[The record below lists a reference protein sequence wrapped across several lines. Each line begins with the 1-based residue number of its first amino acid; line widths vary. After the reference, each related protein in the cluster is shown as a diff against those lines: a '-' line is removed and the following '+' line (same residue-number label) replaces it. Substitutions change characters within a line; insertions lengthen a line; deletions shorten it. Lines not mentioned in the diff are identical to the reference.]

1 VAYQTD
7 PDAQVNYMEQ
17 ETTSENK
24 PVRDERGRLLPGN
37 TANPNGRPVGSVSI
51 IAELKKQLDEIANED
66 PQKRTKLVLL
76 VNRMLLKAINDGDT
90 QMIRDIID
98 RVHGKATQP
107 IDVNTDD
114 KVWDKLGELEKQ
126 IKNE

>member
-1 VAYQTD
+1 MAYQTD

>member
-1 VAYQTD
+1 MGE
-7 PDAQVNYMEQ
+7 DADKTV
-17 ETTSENK
+17 ENSR
-24 PVRDERGRLLPGN
+24 VI
-37 TANPNGRPVGSVSI
+37 GRPFVKGDPRINRQGRPPGSVSI
-51 IAELKKQLDEIANED
+51 IDELKRQLDEIADED
-66 PQKRTKLVLL
+66 PQKRKKVVLL
-76 VNRMLLKAINDGDT
+76 VKKILLKAINDGDT

-114 KVWDKLGELEKQ
+114 EVWDKLGELEKQ

>member
-1 VAYQTD
+1 
-7 PDAQVNYMEQ
+7 MEQ